1 MVIIIGSGRLS
12 KALLSQIKHDQVG
25 VYGRN
30 QKTVRELSS
39 QYPFAV
45 PVKKEELKKAEMML
59 VCLPKNAYEEFFT
72 EHIHHLDEDVIIFHF
87 ATALLEKDV
96 MPLVNGRTLLPCK
109 LVGHAA
115 QLLKDKDGLLAIPP
129 ECGHFKE
136 KVQTLFPALR
146 VELVSEEDVLAANK
160 LATKET
166 LKMLIQIEA
175 KAKEMKLSN
184 QVTKQIQK
192 QIAPGVV
199 RGYLNNDLGG
209 FAKSIIDELKSNS

>member
-30 QKTVRELSS
+30 QKTVRELTS

-59 VCLPKNAYEEFFT
+59 VCLPKNAYEEFFQ
-72 EHIHHLDEDVIIFHF
+72 EHIHDLNEDVLIVHF
-87 ATALLEKDV
+87 ATALLAKDV
-96 MPLVNGRTLLPCK
+96 IPLVEGRTLLPCK

-115 QLLKDKDGLLAIPP
+115 QLIEDKNGLLAIPP
-129 ECGHFKE
+129 AYAHFKDE
-136 KVQTLFPALR
+136 ITRLFPALR